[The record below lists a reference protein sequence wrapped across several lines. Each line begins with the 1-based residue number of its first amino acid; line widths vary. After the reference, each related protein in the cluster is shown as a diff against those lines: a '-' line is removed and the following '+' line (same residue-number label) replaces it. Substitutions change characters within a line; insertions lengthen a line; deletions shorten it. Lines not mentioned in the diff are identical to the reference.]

1 MVAWPTLFV
10 AMVAIAPEP
19 ADPNAVPS
27 LLDSLVF
34 VAFVI
39 GLVGTTA
46 AAFVRHSSALVWS
59 IGLGVLWV
67 ATAIA
72 CPVSGHHDAAGW
84 QWRAELVLSGAL
96 LALSIAGWRRL
107 RTH

>member
-1 MVAWPTLFV
+1 MLAWPLLFV
-10 AMVAIAPEP
+10 LMVAIAPEP
-19 ADPNAVPS
+19 ADPEAVPS

-34 VAFVI
+34 LGFII

-46 AAFVRHSSALVWS
+46 AAFTRHASALLWS

-84 QWRAELVLSGAL
+84 QWRLELVLSGAL
-96 LALSIAGWRRL
+96 LALSVVGWRRL
-107 RTH
+107 RTR